1 MQRLAIEMSERAKK
15 HQYVT
20 SIKVDPELWKEV
32 KIQAIRED
40 LEVSEFMERAIK
52 RELDRVKSK

>member
-1 MQRLAIEMSERAKK
+1 MVDKK
-15 HQYVT
+15 RDVT

-40 LEVSEFMERAIK
+40 IEISVFMDRAIK
-52 RELDRVKSK
+52 KELERLKSK

>member
-1 MQRLAIEMSERAKK
+1 MPERKK
-15 HQYVT
+15 EVT

-52 RELDRVKSK
+52 RELERVKAK

>member
-1 MQRLAIEMSERAKK
+1 MADKK
-15 HQYVT
+15 REVT

-40 LEVSEFMERAIK
+40 VEISEFMDRAIK
-52 RELDRVKSK
+52 RELDRVKMR